1 MSVPRRVGV
10 IGFAVAVIAATGVW
24 SAWPAAQSIEKPAAA
39 SSLSVLSG
47 PFLATYDFLTPELGW
62 SVVIDYSAFRSRA
75 WMFKTVDGGAH
86 WEREYFTRALGD
98 RVYLHF
104 FDALHGFAYTGYPFR
119 TVDGGV
125 HWLTIDV
132 PGTRPYV
139 TFSSPTQG
147 WAEAFDARGP
157 HMYLTVDAGKHWTS
171 LGTVPAGSGVLQP
184 SSEIH
189 SSPFRE
195 DCEGWLGS
203 NGQSPSTVFVTT
215 DCGHSWQGIEIA
227 HMGSPVNRNV
237 RIATSVRLVSD
248 GGVAVFFGDTMLEAV
263 ISYDTGSTWQG
274 LALPAAIP
282 TSGAL
287 TLLDST
293 HWWVFSNGLIYKT
306 DDSGSSWQETQPFG
320 LPPSMS
326 FQEARAIDRTH
337 AWVSLASSS
346 GLDRQSLAVTSDGG
360 DHWELVSEPL
370 P

>member
-1 MSVPRRVGV
+1 MSVHRRVGV
-10 IGFAVAVIAATGVW
+10 IGIAIAIIAATGVW

-39 SSLSVLSG
+39 SSLGVLSG
-47 PFLATYDFLTPELGW
+47 PFLATYDFLTPKLGW
-62 SVVIDYSAFRSRA
+62 SLVIDYSAFRSRA
-75 WMFKTVDGGAH
+75 WMFKTVDGGTH
-86 WEREYFTRALGD
+86 WDREYFTRALGD
-98 RVYLHF
+98 RIYLHF
-104 FDALHGFAYTGYPFR
+104 FDPLHGFAYTGYPFR

-132 PGTRPYV
+132 PGSRPYV

-157 HMYLTVDAGKHWTS
+157 HMYGTVDAGKHWTP
-171 LGTVPAGSGVLQP
+171 LGSVPAGSGVLQP

-195 DCEGWLGS
+195 DCEGWLGAS
-203 NGQSPSTVFVTT
+203 GLGAPAVFLTT
-215 DCGHSWQGIEIA
+215 DCGESWQSIAIA
-227 HMGSPVNRNV
+227 HLGGSQNPNARF
-237 RIATSVRLVSD
+237 ATSVRLVSD
-248 GGVAVFFGDTMLEAV
+248 GGVAVFFGDTMLQGA

-274 LALPAAIP
+274 LELPAGIETP
-282 TSGAL
+282 GAL

-293 HWWVFSNGLIYKT
+293 HWWVFDDGFIYKT
-306 DDSGSSWQETQPFG
+306 DYAGSSWQEIQPLG
-320 LPPSMS
+320 LPRDMS
-326 FQEARAIDRTH
+326 FQEARAIDGAH
-337 AWVSLASSS
+337 AWLSLVSSS